1 MRAGELR
8 HPITIQMATTGR
20 DSVGERTMTWTSGR
34 NTWAAIWP
42 LRGEEY
48 FASQQL
54 QAGLTYKVRIRFQ
67 TLANG
72 TTISPEHRIKV
83 NSDYLAINSVT
94 NIDERNIMLEM
105 LCTEDIS

>member
-20 DSVGERTMTWTSGR
+20 DSVGARTATWTSGK
-34 NTWAAIWP
+34 NAWAAIWP
-42 LRGEEY
+42 LRGNEY

-54 QAGLTYKVRIRFQ
+54 QAGITHKIRIRYQ

-72 TTISPEHRIKV
+72 TAISPEHRIKFGSRYF
-83 NSDYLAINSVT
+83 NMISPPINT
-94 NIDERNIMLEM
+94 DERNIMLDMMCRE
-105 LCTEDIS
+105 EV